1 MNLSERSS
9 SQGRTND
16 EMRVAAHFV
25 DIEKSFDIYRE
36 SQLVAKEFSYSLE
49 TNRYY
54 DADNPADR
62 IALLEMYGDGHSPVY
77 MIAMTDTGGLIKKK
91 YAISVC
97 ERCVKI
103 GRIPFIGRWIR
114 KKGEEKEEEEEE
126 KEEEEEEKE
135 EEEKEEKKPG
145 EDVSFAIDHGVSD
158 TEIQHLLCEYKQRA
172 ALWITRDAYTTIPNH
187 NYELCLKN
195 AKTSYEF

>member
-1 MNLSERSS
+1 MNLPKGSP

-25 DIEKSFDIYRE
+25 EIEKSFDIYRE
-36 SQLVAKEFSYSLE
+36 SQLVAEEFSYSLE

-54 DADNPADR
+54 DADNSDDR
-62 IALLEMYGDGHSPVY
+62 IALLEMYGDGHSPLY

-97 ERCVKI
+97 KHCVKI

-114 KKGEEKEEEEEE
+114 KEEK
-126 KEEEEEEKE
+126 
-135 EEEKEEKKPG
+135 KEEKTG

-158 TEIQHLLCEYKQRA
+158 AEIQYLLCKYKQRA
-172 ALWITRDAYTTIPNH
+172 ALWITRDAYTTIPNY

-195 AKTSYEF
+195 GKTSYEF